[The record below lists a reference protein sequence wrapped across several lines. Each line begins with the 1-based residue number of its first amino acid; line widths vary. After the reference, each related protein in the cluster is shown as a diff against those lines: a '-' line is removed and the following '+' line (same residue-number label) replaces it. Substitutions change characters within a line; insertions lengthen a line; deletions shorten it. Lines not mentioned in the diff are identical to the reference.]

1 MHHWS
6 ISAAASPDNLLGLFV
21 QASSQFSRAVE
32 WNFWDVSK
40 HFINFLSFFFL
51 QVKVTVMDKND
62 SPPTFRDLPSSYMV
76 SEDLGTGQLV
86 ATIKASDP
94 DTIGKLEYSLISGD
108 DGKFLLEKYQGTLK
122 LLDTLDRET
131 KDLYK
136 LVIRVTDGVQ
146 FTETTI
152 AVQVSH
158 RFLMDFIIST
168 KLMWNNLIKLK
179 NLHAL
184 SLWSC

>member
-1 MHHWS
+1 
-6 ISAAASPDNLLGLFV
+6 
-21 QASSQFSRAVE
+21 
-32 WNFWDVSK
+32 
-40 HFINFLSFFFL
+40 
-51 QVKVTVMDKND
+51 MDKND

-108 DGKFLLEKYQGTLK
+108 DGKFLLEKFQGTLRLK
-122 LLDTLDRET
+122 DTLDRET

-136 LVIRVTDGVQ
+136 LLIRVTDGVQ

-152 AVQVSH
+152 AIQVRFSTFFSH
-158 RFLMDFIIST
+158 FSST
-168 KLMWNNLIKLK
+168 FDPRDLGTVSCPSTIL
-179 NLHAL
+179 L
-184 SLWSC
+184 SPDLRVVMLPAKTSSKTRVNWSKCFVCVHFTS

>member
-1 MHHWS
+1 
-6 ISAAASPDNLLGLFV
+6 
-21 QASSQFSRAVE
+21 
-32 WNFWDVSK
+32 
-40 HFINFLSFFFL
+40 
-51 QVKVTVMDKND
+51 MDKND

-108 DGKFLLEKYQGTLK
+108 DGKFLLDKADGTLK
-122 LLDTLDRET
+122 LRDTLDRET

-146 FTETTI
+146 YTETTI
-152 AVQVSH
+152 TVQVSKV
-158 RFLMDFIIST
+158 
-168 KLMWNNLIKLK
+168 KLYMSRVKERQKTQHENVIQYCRSSSLK
-179 NLHAL
+179 MCIRIL
-184 SLWSC
+184 

>member
-1 MHHWS
+1 MV
-6 ISAAASPDNLLGLFV
+6 SPNLI
-21 QASSQFSRAVE
+21 
-32 WNFWDVSK
+32 
-40 HFINFLSFFFL
+40 FINFSLISSL

-62 SPPTFRDLPSSYMV
+62 SPPTFRDLPQSYMV

-108 DGKFLLEKYQGTLK
+108 DGKFLLEKFEGTLK
-122 LLDTLDRET
+122 LRDTLDRET

-146 FTETTI
+146 YTETTVAI
-152 AVQVSH
+152 QVS
-158 RFLMDFIIST
+158 ST
-168 KLMWNNLIKLK
+168 LY
-179 NLHAL
+179 
-184 SLWSC
+184 SCDPLQVKFHVTQAIV

>member
-1 MHHWS
+1 M
-6 ISAAASPDNLLGLFV
+6 
-21 QASSQFSRAVE
+21 
-32 WNFWDVSK
+32 
-40 HFINFLSFFFL
+40 

-108 DGKFLLEKYQGTLK
+108 DGKFLLEKFQGTLRLK
-122 LLDTLDRET
+122 DTLDRET

-136 LVIRVTDGVQ
+136 LLIRVTDGVQ

-152 AVQVSH
+152 AIQVRLFST
-158 RFLMDFIIST
+158 ISV
-168 KLMWNNLIKLK
+168 IFE
-179 NLHAL
+179 HV
-184 SLWSC
+184 